1 MTSLKILFVTYSFP
15 PMRGAEV
22 TMTMNYVQTLP
33 RMGFQLLIL
42 TGKPALRDLD
52 MSSLADVPT
61 GVKVVR
67 APSLEDFVLS
77 VLSRLGVAVEA
88 DVMGLSI
95 ENPRAARSLGRALL
109 RLAKSLK
116 LLPNHVAGWTPFAAR
131 AGKRLIRDAGCIVT
145 RSNPVTSH
153 LVGLKL
159 KLVSGLPWIAC
170 FSDPWALDPFPAY
183 GGRIYPPR
191 FVHALDTRL
200 ESRVVRLA
208 DKIVMTTEEQRK
220 LYAANYPDYAGKF
233 EVVPNSYSEGS
244 ETMMRD
250 LRSKSHTI
258 SQRDDKRF
266 LVVHTGN
273 LFRRRSPEP
282 VMKALGS
289 IRASHPEVYAQLRVI
304 FLGESSTFA
313 HKPLEY
319 GVSDVVEFMPPV
331 THVDALRFCV
341 CDLFIIRTAIIS
353 GDNQ

>member
-131 AGKRLIRDAGCIVT
+131 E
-145 RSNPVTSH
+145 
-153 LVGLKL
+153 
-159 KLVSGLPWIAC
+159 SG
-170 FSDPWALDPFPAY
+170 
-183 GGRIYPPR
+183 
-191 FVHALDTRL
+191 
-200 ESRVVRLA
+200 
-208 DKIVMTTEEQRK
+208 
-220 LYAANYPDYAGKF
+220 
-233 EVVPNSYSEGS
+233 
-244 ETMMRD
+244 
-250 LRSKSHTI
+250 
-258 SQRDDKRF
+258 
-266 LVVHTGN
+266 
-273 LFRRRSPEP
+273 
-282 VMKALGS
+282 
-289 IRASHPEVYAQLRVI
+289 
-304 FLGESSTFA
+304 
-313 HKPLEY
+313 
-319 GVSDVVEFMPPV
+319 
-331 THVDALRFCV
+331 
-341 CDLFIIRTAIIS
+341 
-353 GDNQ
+353 